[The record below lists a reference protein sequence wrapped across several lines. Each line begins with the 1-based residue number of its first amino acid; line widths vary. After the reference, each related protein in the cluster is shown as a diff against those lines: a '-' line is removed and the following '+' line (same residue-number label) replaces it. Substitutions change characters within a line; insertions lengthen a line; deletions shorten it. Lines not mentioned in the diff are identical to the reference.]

1 MIQKALGDDAVS
13 AAQIK
18 MWHKCF
24 RDGQESVKSD
34 LCSGRP
40 AISRTP
46 ENIELVRATINKDQ
60 QSKKLVGVETK

>member
-1 MIQKALGDDAVS
+1 MTQKAFGDDTMN

-18 MWHKCF
+18 VWHKF
-24 RDGQESVKSD
+24 FKGAQKSVECDPRSE
-34 LCSGRP
+34 RP